1 MKCSSSGDL
10 YVAGQING
18 DELAATSTEALAQFD
33 FLQPPVSGSFPIKL
47 GVPVSIGGQKIE
59 QPISTSRPPTLC
71 TILTRNALVVLDPNP
86 NKGLQQAFADNQAA
100 GVLGFGSSPI
110 SAVVNGLKQ
119 GRSPLDE
126 VYSHLVT
133 STSAF
138 STILYTGFDEST
150 PSTLEFSGLFTI
162 GRPPVALEDFF
173 PGSTSL
179 GPDFSA
185 ITTQP
190 AIELGASNDFKI
202 SKLTVNGADTA
213 IPSSATCLITTTSL
227 FRVAPIATVQALY
240 SKIPGGWLN
249 QGSGTYYLPCAAE
262 VNATITIDP
271 MTSAIPLDPATLV
284 IRNPANSSE
293 CVGSVSRNGLILLP
307 AKS

>member
-1 MKCSSSGDL
+1 M
-10 YVAGQING
+10 
-18 DELAATSTEALAQFD
+18 
-33 FLQPPVSGSFPIKL
+33 
-47 GVPVSIGGQKIE
+47 SIGGQKIE
-59 QPISTSRPPTLC
+59 QPISTSRRPPLC
-71 TILTRNALVVLDPNP
+71 MILTRNALVVLDPSP

-100 GVLGFGSSPI
+100 GVLGFRSSPI

-126 VYSHLVT
+126 VYSHLAT

-150 PSTLEFSGLFTI
+150 PSTLEFSGLFTV
-162 GRPPVALEDFF
+162 GRPVVLGDFF

-202 SKLTVNGADTA
+202 TKFTINGADVT
-213 IPSSATCLITTTSL
+213 IPSSATGLITTTSI
-227 FRVAPIATVQALY
+227 FSVAPIDTVQALY

-293 CVGSVSRNGLILLP
+293 CVGSVRRSGLVLFICQELTYLI
-307 AKS
+307 